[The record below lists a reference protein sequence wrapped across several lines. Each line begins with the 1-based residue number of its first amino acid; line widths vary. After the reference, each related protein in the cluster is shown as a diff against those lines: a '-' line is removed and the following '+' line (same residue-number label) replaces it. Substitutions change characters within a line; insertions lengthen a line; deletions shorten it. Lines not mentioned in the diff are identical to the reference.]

1 MVTKATHDPLQLVK
15 QLHEILAVGKLKVGF
30 FLGAGCP
37 MAVSV
42 DGKPLVPAIEGLTRV
57 VQDQMLLREENR
69 EPLNRLLSILKEDG
83 DINPTIES
91 MLNRIRALRD
101 VAGTSTVRGLT
112 SAQLDL
118 LDQEISQRISETVTR
133 TLPKEENAYHSLA
146 RYVGLQAAPAG
157 QIFTTNYDLLVE
169 QGLEAQSVAYFDGF
183 MGSARPF
190 FDHRAIE
197 EDLLPARWARLWKL
211 HGSVNWRIDRGTKVI
226 FHTLEKEATEHEELL
241 IHPSHRKY
249 DESRRMPYYVMMDQL
264 RRFLRNDAEPVAL
277 FLLGYSFS
285 DDHINE
291 IIAESLTANHRAAAL
306 ALQYTKLADY
316 GAAEKLARQVSNLSV
331 LARDNAVIRREVG
344 RWMARPATD
353 IEMIMSIF
361 SLSIDGPA
369 GGQYIE
375 TSSHD
380 NTTIE
385 EATPCFF
392 FGGDFAQFGKFL
404 DSTFGVGAGNG
415 GAAPA

>member
-1 MVTKATHDPLQLVK
+1 MVTITTHDPLQLVK
-15 QLHEILAVGKLKVGF
+15 QLHEILAVGKLRVGF

-37 MAVSV
+37 TAVRV
-42 DGKPLVPAIEGLTRV
+42 DGNPLIPAIEGLTSV
-57 VQDQMLLREENR
+57 VQHQLSIQQECS
-69 EPLNRLLSILKEDG
+69 EPLDRLLGILKEDG
-83 DINPTIES
+83 DNNPTIET

-101 VAGTSTVRGLT
+101 VAGNSTVRGLT
-112 SAQLDL
+112 SMQLDF
-118 LDQEISQRISETVTR
+118 LDRQISQCISETVAR
-133 TLPKEENAYHSLA
+133 NLPREESPYHSLA
-146 RYVGLQAAPAG
+146 RYVGMQSAPAG
-157 QIFTTNYDLLVE
+157 QIFTTNYDLLIE
-169 QGLEAQSVAYFDGF
+169 QGLEAEGVAYFDGF
-183 MGSARPF
+183 VGSARPF

-197 EDLLPARWARLWKL
+197 EDLLPPRWARLWKL

-226 FHTLEKEATEHEELL
+226 FRSLEKETTEHEELL

-291 IIAESLTANHRAAAL
+291 IIAESLTANHRAAAF
-306 ALQYTKLADY
+306 ALQCTKLADY
-316 GAAEKLARQVSNLSV
+316 DAAEKLARQVPNLSV

-353 IEMIMSIF
+353 IETIMSIF
-361 SLSIDGPA
+361 SLSIDRPS
-369 GGQYIE
+369 GGHNVE
-375 TSSHD
+375 TSSYD

-404 DSTFGVGAGNG
+404 DSTFGVGVDNEGTAST
-415 GAAPA
+415 